1 MIQSVILSVFHS
13 WFKTLQGT
21 SWSKGRMPNSI
32 FFSAGSR
39 TSDLLFNSWS
49 NERPWVAQKTRKVL
63 TQAPGIEKSLF
74 FHPFPETLWED
85 SNPILTDLCSQVMES
100 ELETQN

>member
-32 FFSAGSR
+32 FF
-39 TSDLLFNSWS
+39 LLVVEPQIFYLIHK
-49 NERPWVAQKTRKVL
+49 EIKGLDEHRKR
-63 TQAPGIEKSLF
+63 
-74 FHPFPETLWED
+74 
-85 SNPILTDLCSQVMES
+85 
-100 ELETQN
+100 